1 MIKLYKKTHEVKLNE
16 QQLNELLDG
25 DIDKLKLNQLVTERP
40 TGSTNTVFSVKVTI
54 QECPTQAHYRNREWM
69 VENYCNQYRS
79 CAEIGEQFGVSAVA
93 IHQWLAK
100 HSITPRS
107 RGFKK
112 EYLKAGKV
120 FLERHGENLDSR

>member
-1 MIKLYKKTHEVKLNE
+1 MIILYKKTHEVKLNE
-16 QQLNELLDG
+16 QQVNELMSKMGWVERVDG
-25 DIDKLKLNQLVTERP
+25 FAAGEIDTL
-40 TGSTNTVFSVKVTI
+40 FSVKITI

-120 FLERHGENLDSR
+120 FLDRHGENLDSR

>member
-1 MIKLYKKTHEVKLNE
+1 MIILYKKTHEVKLNE
-16 QQLNELLDG
+16 EQLNELMSKMGWIERVGGFG
-25 DIDKLKLNQLVTERP
+25 D
-40 TGSTNTVFSVKVTI
+40 TVFSVKVTV

-79 CAEIGEQFGVSAVA
+79 CADIGEQFGVSAVA

-112 EYLKAGKV
+112 EYLKAGRK
-120 FLERHGENLDSR
+120 FLARHGEDLDSR

>member
-1 MIKLYKKTHEVKLNE
+1 MYKKTHEVKLNE
-16 QQLNELLDG
+16 EQLNELMRKMGWIESVEGFADTL
-25 DIDKLKLNQLVTERP
+25 
-40 TGSTNTVFSVKVTI
+40 FSVKITV

-112 EYLKAGKV
+112 EYLQAGRK
-120 FLERHGENLDSR
+120 FLQRHGESLDSR

>member
-16 QQLNELLDG
+16 QQLNELMSKMGWIERVDG
-25 DIDKLKLNQLVTERP
+25 FADTLFT
-40 TGSTNTVFSVKVTI
+40 VKVTV

>member
-1 MIKLYKKTHEVKLNE
+1 MIILYKKTHEVKLNE
-16 QQLNELLDG
+16 QQLNELMSKMGWIERVDG
-25 DIDKLKLNQLVTERP
+25 FAD
-40 TGSTNTVFSVKVTI
+40 TVFSVKVTI

-79 CAEIGEQFGVSAVA
+79 CADIGEQFGVSAVA

-112 EYLKAGKV
+112 EYLKAGRK
-120 FLERHGENLDSR
+120 FLARHGENLDSR

>member
-16 QQLNELLDG
+16 QQLNELMSKMGWIERVDG
-25 DIDKLKLNQLVTERP
+25 FADTL
-40 TGSTNTVFSVKVTI
+40 FSVKVTI

-112 EYLKAGKV
+112 EYLKAGRK

>member
-16 QQLNELLDG
+16 QQLNELMSKMGWIERVDG
-25 DIDKLKLNQLVTERP
+25 FADTL
-40 TGSTNTVFSVKVTI
+40 FSVKVTI

>member
-1 MIKLYKKTHEVKLNE
+1 MYKKTHEIKLNE
-16 QQLNELLDG
+16 EQVNELMGRLGWNERVDG
-25 DIDKLKLNQLVTERP
+25 
-40 TGSTNTVFSVKVTI
+40 FSDTLFTVKVTV
-54 QECPTQAHYRNREWM
+54 QESPKQAHYRNREWM

-79 CAEIGEQFGVSAVA
+79 CADIGEQFGVSAVA

-120 FLERHGENLDSR
+120 FLERHGETLDSR

>member
-16 QQLNELLDG
+16 QQLNELMSKMGWLERVDG
-25 DIDKLKLNQLVTERP
+25 FADTL
-40 TGSTNTVFSVKVTI
+40 FSVKVTI